1 MVGMDM
7 ERWSLALEE
16 MRQLRIVDKEYDYTL
31 EHLKVVFF
39 FFNLNFLIFQFFL
52 SCSLREISRLVS
64 TFSLIIILCK
74 PTSLELQNPVQ

>member
-1 MVGMDM
+1 M

-39 FFNLNFLIFQFFL
+39 FNLN
-52 SCSLREISRLVS
+52 
-64 TFSLIIILCK
+64 SLIIQFFD
-74 PTSLELQNPVQ
+74 PAV

>member
-39 FFNLNFLIFQFFL
+39 
-52 SCSLREISRLVS
+52 
-64 TFSLIIILCK
+64 
-74 PTSLELQNPVQ
+74 